1 MAPIDI
7 TAIEREARRMRAE
20 ELRRINGL
28 ISERLALHGRLLAN
42 TALTVLAAI
51 GAGLRLLF
59 SWNPQAPRPR

>member
-7 TAIEREARRMRAE
+7 TVIEREARRMRAE

-42 TALTVLAAI
+42 AALTVLTAIAAF
-51 GAGLRLLF
+51 LRPLF